1 MILSSLYVKKLYGH
15 YSYEVRFNRDITM
28 LYGTNGCGK
37 TTVLNIITAIIT
49 GNVFR
54 LFSYDFEKVDLSY
67 FDENNDKL
75 SYNICIEKNNEQ
87 MRIKFKDNDNVNISK
102 LQIPEER
109 KRRMESS
116 ENMYFEEYPIL
127 AEIRKEF
134 NYVYLALNRASSLS
148 DGDEYM
154 FFRRRRL
161 YVEDDDILEPDTM
174 TPEIRYVEG
183 LISSQY
189 MRATSQANK
198 INDEFRN
205 SILKSALDV
214 NVQTDIGKMLSDFD
228 VKDLKKDD
236 IFKIKDSYIKI
247 LNNLNLVSD
256 EEKKQYKVF
265 FENYSKRIKAIGDSD
280 AIRIEDMFSLIVEYN
295 EMKKIQGIVAI
306 AAETEN
312 QKAIAMKP
320 IEIFL
325 DTVNEFISSADLK
338 KRIDINLNG

>member
-1 MILSSLYVKKLYGH
+1 MDSG
-15 YSYEVRFNRDITM
+15 
-28 LYGTNGCGK
+28 
-37 TTVLNIITAIIT
+37 
-49 GNVFR
+49 
-54 LFSYDFEKVDLSY
+54 
-67 FDENNDKL
+67 
-75 SYNICIEKNNEQ
+75 
-87 MRIKFKDNDNVNISK
+87 
-102 LQIPEER
+102 
-109 KRRMESS
+109 ES
-116 ENMYFEEYPIL
+116 MYFEEYPIL

-148 DGDEYM
+148 DGDDYI
-154 FFRRRRL
+154 FYRRRRL

-174 TPEIRYVEG
+174 APEIRYVEG

-189 MRATSQANK
+189 MRATSQTSR

-247 LNNLNLVSD
+247 LNDLRLVSD
-256 EEKKQYKVF
+256 EEKKQYKIF

-280 AIRIEDMFSLIVEYN
+280 TIRMEDMFSLIVEYN
-295 EMKKIQGIVAI
+295 EMKKIQGIVDI
-306 AAETEN
+306 AAEAEN
-312 QKAIAMKP
+312 QKAIVMKP
-320 IEIFL
+320 IELFL

-338 KRIDINLNG
+338 KRLILI